1 MKFKRNLKDIR
12 EYIGRNPSHTRRL
25 EHQLSTITLTE
36 EAEAIER
43 FCYSGL
49 SYINMT
55 HRTGF
60 HSCIKMASYA
70 YHFGCRNILEIGA
83 GVSSAL
89 WSRFGEATGASI
101 CIVDADF
108 EIMNSYLDEESLDSL
123 KSSNFELIRGT
134 TITADE
140 LVDFY
145 SANGIQA
152 VGGVNVAD
160 FAAILDYF
168 KNANCSKSRWQ
179 QVTALAP
186 GRKWSIPDLVI
197 DGESLR
203 FQRDMID
210 IFSQGNRFDI
220 EVAKLRSAET
230 RGEGC
235 IMSKLLDH
243 DKPWDMVFFDSGE
256 LASLIEWGKLKDR
269 IAIGG
274 IAAFHDIFFP
284 KSFKNFI
291 VCASIVADPSWKVVF
306 VDEST
311 MQGLM
316 IAQRQA

>member
-1 MKFKRNLKDIR
+1 MNLKRNLKDIR
-12 EYIGRNPSHTRRL
+12 ECFGRNWGKRRRL
-25 EHQLSTITLTE
+25 ENQLSTITVTD

-49 SYINMT
+49 SYINIT
-55 HRTGF
+55 HRIGF
-60 HSCIKMASYA
+60 HSCVKMVNFA

-108 EIMNSYLDEESLDSL
+108 EIMNSYLDEESLNSL

-145 SANGIQA
+145 RANGIQA

-168 KNANCSKSRWQ
+168 KNANCPKARWQ
-179 QVTALAP
+179 QITVLAP
-186 GRKWSIPDLVI
+186 GRKWSIPDLFI

-210 IFSQGNRFDI
+210 IFSKDNSFDA
-220 EVAKLRSAET
+220 EVTKLRSAEA

-235 IMSKLLDH
+235 VMSKLLDN
-243 DKPWDMVFFDSGE
+243 DKAWDMVFFDSGE
-256 LASLIEWGKLKDR
+256 LASLIEWEKLKER

-306 VDEST
+306 IDDST

-316 IAQRQA
+316 IAQRQL

>member
-1 MKFKRNLKDIR
+1 MKFKRNLKNLR
-12 EYIGRNPSHTRRL
+12 EYIGRNSSHTRRL
-25 EHQLSTITLTE
+25 EHQLSTITVTD

-55 HRTGF
+55 HRIGF
-60 HSCIKMASYA
+60 HSCIKMANYA

-101 CIVDADF
+101 CIVDVDF
-108 EIMNSYLDEESLDSL
+108 DIMNSYLDEESLDSL
-123 KSSNFELIRGT
+123 KSSNFQLIRGT
-134 TITADE
+134 TVTADE

-145 SANGIQA
+145 RANVIHA
-152 VGGVNVAD
+152 VGGVKVAD

-168 KNANCSKSRWQ
+168 KNANCPRPRWQ

-220 EVAKLRSAET
+220 EVAKLRNAEA

-235 IMSKLLDH
+235 VMSKLLDN
-243 DKPWDMVFFDSGE
+243 DKAWDMIFFDSGE
-256 LASLIEWGKLKDR
+256 LASLIEWCKLKDR
-269 IAIGG
+269 IVIGG

-306 VDEST
+306 IDDST